1 MLTDMT
7 MTIVSLVIGVVAVL
21 TTLYLYRKTRASQRD
36 TDDLIENI
44 TGLFAASQRV
54 GIVTAYENRERALLS
69 TVQDERKPESRQQ
82 SDAHQ
87 SFVSRLETERKL
99 IVVGS
104 SLLGLKMYVDHLP
117 EIVAGRVAAGLET
130 KFMMTHPCYSGLR
143 ESQEGRSEGQ
153 IRNEI
158 DNMISKL
165 HGFGMD
171 LDTSLR
177 FYKGTPTCFA
187 IITTEAMLLNPY
199 PYQIEAFQ
207 SFCIEVRRLPQNIV
221 RAGRSKG
228 KKLPIP
234 QQIAPKYRKEFE
246 ELLLCPEESIYDYR
260 LNVGP
265 DIYGQ
270 FYWYHYLLPWFS
282 REVVTYQ
289 EFQEHCLNKN
299 DKCSCLVD
307 GFSRKACRLPKEE
320 DGPANCSAN
329 KALEATSETAPSAA
343 PEAPQG

>member
-1 MLTDMT
+1 MFTD
-7 MTIVSLVIGVVAVL
+7 IVMAVVSVAIGAVAIVV
-21 TTLYLYRKTRASQRD
+21 TLYLYAKTRDSQKD

-69 TVQDERKPESRQQ
+69 TGQGERQTKSGRR
-82 SDAHQ
+82 SDSHQ

-117 EIVAGRVAAGLET
+117 EIVAGRVAARLET

-165 HGFGMD
+165 KGFGLN

-187 IITTEAMLLNPY
+187 IITSEAMLLNPY

-221 RAGRSKG
+221 RAGRNKG
-228 KKLPIP
+228 EKLPIP
-234 QQIAPKYRKEFE
+234 QQIAPKYLKEFE
-246 ELLLCPEESIYDYR
+246 ELLMSSEESIYDYR

-282 REVVTYQ
+282 RQIVTYG
-289 EFQEHCLNKN
+289 EFQDHCRNQHDN
-299 DKCSCLVD
+299 CSCLAD
-307 GFSRKACRLPKEE
+307 GFSKKACRLPPDKGEE
-320 DGPANCSAN
+320 D
-329 KALEATSETAPSAA
+329 ALQGDKGTTNDITRATS
-343 PEAPQG
+343 

>member
-1 MLTDMT
+1 MRT
-7 MTIVSLVIGVVAVL
+7 
-21 TTLYLYRKTRASQRD
+21 
-36 TDDLIENI
+36 
-44 TGLFAASQRV
+44 
-54 GIVTAYENRERALLS
+54 ERALLGKNQS
-69 TVQDERKPESRQQ
+69 KSSRR
-82 SDAHQ
+82 SDSRQ

-130 KFMMTHPCYSGLR
+130 KFIMTHPCYSGLR

-158 DNMISKL
+158 DNMIGKL
-165 HGFGMD
+165 EGFGLN

-207 SFCIEVRRLPQNIV
+207 SFCVEVRRLPQNIV
-221 RAGRSKG
+221 RAGRNKG
-228 KKLPIP
+228 ARLPIP
-234 QQIAPKYRKEFE
+234 PQIAPKYREEFE
-246 ELLLCPEESIYDYR
+246 ELLTSSEESVYDYR
-260 LNVGP
+260 LNIGP

-282 REVVTYQ
+282 RQIVTYG
-289 EFQEHCLNKN
+289 EFKEYCLNQ
-299 DKCSCLVD
+299 DDGCPCLAD
-307 GFSRKACRLPKEE
+307 GFSRNACGLPRE
-320 DGPANCSAN
+320 D
-329 KALEATSETAPSAA
+329 AA
-343 PEAPQG
+343 IGERA

>member
-1 MLTDMT
+1 LFADVIMT
-7 MTIVSLVIGVVAVL
+7 VVSLLIGAVSVIV
-21 TTLYLYRKTRASQRD
+21 TLYLYAKTRDSQKD

-54 GIVTAYENRERALLS
+54 GILTAYENRERALLN
-69 TVQDERKPESRQQ
+69 TGQTGQQ
-82 SDAHQ
+82 TTGHRRSGSYQA
-87 SFVSRLETERKL
+87 FVSRLETERKL

-158 DNMISKL
+158 DNMISQL
-165 HGFGMD
+165 EGFGLD
-171 LDTSLR
+171 LNTSLR

-199 PYQIEAFQ
+199 PYQIEAFR

-234 QQIAPKYRKEFE
+234 QQIAPKYRPEFE
-246 ELLLCPEESIYDYR
+246 QLLLRSEESIYDYR
-260 LNVGP
+260 LNVGS

-282 REVVTYQ
+282 RQIVTYR
-289 EFQEHCLNKN
+289 EFLELCLNQHN
-299 DKCSCLVD
+299 RCPCLAD
-307 GFSRKACRLPKEE
+307 GFSRKECRLPIADDKGPK
-320 DGPANCSAN
+320 DGGSAN
-329 KALEATSETAPSAA
+329 KA
-343 PEAPQG
+343 PEG

>member
-1 MLTDMT
+1 MLTSIV
-7 MTIVSLVIGVVAVL
+7 MTIVSVVIGAVAVCV
-21 TTLYLYRKTRASQRD
+21 TLYLYWKTRTSQRD

-69 TVQDERKPESRQQ
+69 IVQDGRQTKSYRQ

-104 SLLGLKMYVDHLP
+104 SLLGLKMYVNRLP
-117 EIVAGRVAAGLET
+117 QIIAGRVAAGLET
-130 KFMMTHPCYSGLR
+130 KFMMTHPCFSGLR
-143 ESQEGRSEGQ
+143 EKQEGRSEGQ
-153 IRNEI
+153 ISNEI
-158 DNMISKL
+158 DNMIGIL
-165 HGFGMD
+165 HGFG
-171 LDTSLR
+171 LNLNTSLR

-199 PYQIEAFQ
+199 PYQIEAFE

-221 RAGRSKG
+221 RAGRSKSET
-228 KKLPIP
+228 LRIP
-234 QQIAPKYRKEFE
+234 RQIAKKYEDEFKN
-246 ELLLCPEESIYDYR
+246 LMNSPEESIYDYR
-260 LNVGP
+260 LNIGP

-282 REVVTYQ
+282 RQIVTYK
-289 EFQEHCLNKN
+289 EFLDQCQNPGN
-299 DKCSCLVD
+299 MCSCLED
-307 GFSRKACRLPKEE
+307 GFSKKSCRLEKVDRETSVNSIAATAFTSVQTENNENDEE
-320 DGPANCSAN
+320 
-329 KALEATSETAPSAA
+329 
-343 PEAPQG
+343 